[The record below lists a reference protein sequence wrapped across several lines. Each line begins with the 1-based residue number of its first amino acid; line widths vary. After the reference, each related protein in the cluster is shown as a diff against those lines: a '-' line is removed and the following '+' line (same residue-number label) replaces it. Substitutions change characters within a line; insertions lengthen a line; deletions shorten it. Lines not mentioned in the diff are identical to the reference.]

1 MQAARC
7 QDSPSSA
14 DRTQL
19 GPPMRRR
26 LAAGD
31 PTATAAAAAAVAPL
45 PLEHPPPD
53 QAWPPQ
59 PYASPPRRPWRK
71 VLYERQPHGD
81 AYTAE
86 SFLEELVVNATVRRQ
101 GPVLRWLLQQCW
113 RPAAVQQ
120 L

>member
-1 MQAARC
+1 VVNTSR
-7 QDSPSSA
+7 
-14 DRTQL
+14 
-19 GPPMRRR
+19 GPIIDEGALLNALRNKSI
-26 LAAGD
+26 AGAGLD
-31 PTATAAAAAAVAPL
+31 VFDIEPL

-101 GPVLRWLLQQCW
+101 GPVLRWLLQHCW